1 VKKAMVQNG
10 IIKPLEDVGMIKKF
24 FQNNSKTDI
33 AKHFVRFLAFFN
45 GILLLINGSITIHKL
60 KNDLEATKD
69 RFSKENFEKDIIGF
83 MGDL

>member
-1 VKKAMVQNG
+1 MHCVRVIAFIAGVVSVVMGAMSV
-10 IIKPLEDVGMIKKF
+10 
-24 FQNNSKTDI
+24 
-33 AKHFVRFLAFFN
+33 
-45 GILLLINGSITIHKL
+45 HKL